1 MLLNSAISVYFGVQ
15 FKLLFT
21 HTQVFTEW
29 HLYTFFPGMFWFVLL
44 LFFAVVVYGF
54 LLLFFFCFFFVFFV
68 FFLAG
73 RGVFI
78 LLFCLCMVFNVNYGY
93 QLERAFKNN

>member
-44 LFFAVVVYGF
+44 LFFAVVVYGVCCC
-54 LLLFFFCFFFVFFV
+54 CFFW
-68 FFLAG
+68 AG